1 MATIDA
7 TQQETLNFQEDGLQ
21 IKYNF
26 LSAEVISKLR
36 TECQNLFSHTQ
47 LMGPGYSIRLHKY
60 VSEIPYPTAKLT
72 SVNLLEVAI
81 DIAEEI
87 KKMGFVDYKFAHVA
101 LYKEEN
107 NPKELVWHSDMR
119 NGGLIRAQI
128 CIQGGDL
135 KSGAFKYCKGTQKIA
150 PTEPYPPAGFLAEH
164 AKDIVTCDKP
174 NGSLF
179 LINTLGYHSKCKC
192 NETRISLMFDF
203 LPSKHIQ
210 ETPNDC
216 ASDVLLTSSRL
227 TDKVI
232 ENIEL
237 FRSGVSPLNSSVNTP
252 DHYKFYKP
260 LSGSNLKDMTTFA
273 KNFIAKKVKRK

>member
-1 MATIDA
+1 METIA
-7 TQQETLNFQEDGLQ
+7 STQQETFDFQEDGLQ

-26 LSAEVISKLR
+26 LSQDVISKLR
-36 TECQNLFSHTQ
+36 TECLNLFSHTQ

-60 VSEIPYPTAKLT
+60 VSEIPYPTTKLT

-87 KKMGFVDYKFAHVA
+87 KKMGYLDYKFAHVA

-135 KSGAFKYCKGTQKIA
+135 KSGAFKYCKGTHNLF
-150 PTEPYPPAGFLAEH
+150 PTKPFPPVGFLDEH
-164 AKDIVTCDKP
+164 SKEIVTCDKP

-179 LINTLGYHSKCKC
+179 LINTLGYHSKCSC

-203 LPSKHIQ
+203 LPSKYIQ

-216 ASDVLLTSSRL
+216 ASDILLSSSRL

-237 FRSGVSPLNSSVNTP
+237 FRSGVSSLNCSVNTP

-260 LSGSNLKDMTTFA
+260 LSGSNIKEMSIFFKIYL
-273 KNFIAKKVKRK
+273 AKKLKRK